1 MRARPRE
8 INIFNM
14 SLLDILCG
22 ALGAFCFMMLVALP
36 YYVVGS
42 IDRAEREKRTEELFK
57 DLDKLRQSM
66 SDPAQA
72 EDLRKLVEELEAQIK
87 QLQGELN
94 QAEHEIDQ
102 LRDENTRLTSENNS
116 LTAENNKLRSDNS
129 RLTTENNQLQDKNDK
144 LTAENTQLKAQHD
157 KDQARIEASKPFLV
171 MAGGTDSTQDLAIFV
186 EDVSVGFEK
195 DKSKLVNSK
204 FDPRAL
210 RQASGWQNDLTDIW
224 VTERAVTL
232 WISGTTSA
240 TSRYRVFVKY
250 RRPPSEAEQNL
261 PFSNSYLRRTDVH
274 VTFRG
279 DWADDK
285 QSALVTL
292 TPERFWVFVGM
303 LNVDE
308 KAQLTFKEASEE
320 ERNSVWREFMKTEP
334 PSVTP
339 TPAPTITPSPG
350 LSEEDMKRLREMA
363 LQRQKALEEEKA
375 RREQQRGI
383 SPAPSASPS
392 GTINEQER
400 LRRERI
406 LREREHNQAPS
417 PSATP

>member
-102 LRDENTRLTSENNS
+102 LRDENTRLTSENKS

-129 RLTTENNQLQDKNDK
+129 RLTTENNQLRDKNDK
-144 LTAENTQLKAQHD
+144 LTAENTQLKEQHD

-195 DKSKLVNSK
+195 DK
-204 FDPRAL
+204 
-210 RQASGWQNDLTDIW
+210 
-224 VTERAVTL
+224 
-232 WISGTTSA
+232 
-240 TSRYRVFVKY
+240 
-250 RRPPSEAEQNL
+250 
-261 PFSNSYLRRTDVH
+261 
-274 VTFRG
+274 
-279 DWADDK
+279 
-285 QSALVTL
+285 
-292 TPERFWVFVGM
+292 
-303 LNVDE
+303 
-308 KAQLTFKEASEE
+308 
-320 ERNSVWREFMKTEP
+320 
-334 PSVTP
+334 
-339 TPAPTITPSPG
+339 
-350 LSEEDMKRLREMA
+350 
-363 LQRQKALEEEKA
+363 
-375 RREQQRGI
+375 
-383 SPAPSASPS
+383 
-392 GTINEQER
+392 
-400 LRRERI
+400 
-406 LREREHNQAPS
+406 
-417 PSATP
+417 